1 MKTEYTFVVY
11 RVNLEGNDKS
21 TTEILFA
28 TSNEQIALNYI
39 AKNDIDNSAYYKWL
53 REARAFNPLL
63 GTFYPASLSSEKLKE
78 YMEARKAFEAING
91 LCPMIKLIDY
101 YHEYEKVEIVN
112 HG

>member
-1 MKTEYTFVVY
+1 METEYIFVVY
-11 RVNLEGNDKS
+11 RVTLEDNDKS

-28 TSNEQIALNYI
+28 TPDEQIALNYI
-39 AKNDIDNSAYYKWL
+39 AENDIDNSAYYKWQ

-63 GTFYPASLSSEKLKE
+63 GTSEKLKE
-78 YMEARKAFEAING
+78 YMEVRKAFEAING
-91 LCPMIKLIDY
+91 LCPMFKNIYY